1 MTSKREKLQY
11 AYVFFADLLTMAVS
25 VLLAWLITDGLFGV
39 LIPYTSTDWLQ
50 TLCLL
55 FVAFVVTFFFFDQD
69 KNIVT
74 RSENEEIS
82 LSLRFNIA
90 FGLVY
95 AGCMLLAKATMLDSR
110 YFAVTVPA
118 VNAVLLPFSHAILK
132 RLLIRFQRSWG
143 METLVGVVTTSDRA
157 ERLISEIRKDW
168 SRRVVGVSL
177 LEATPAA
184 ISTKVCGVEVKATF
198 DDFMDWIRREA
209 LDEVYVDVP
218 MDSGESFIPYLD
230 EMESMG
236 LTVHFRLPLLDRIE
250 EACCDETSA
259 ARLSRS
265 LGRCAGG
272 NIVTMGTVELQ
283 LRDQIAKRC
292 MDVVGAVIGCIISIP
307 IIAVVAIPLK
317 LESPGPLFFKQK
329 RVGRNGRYF
338 YIHKLRSMYVDAEAR
353 KKELMAQNEMSGL
366 MFKMEDDPRVTKVGK
381 FIRRT
386 SIDELP
392 QFFDVLR
399 GDMSLVGTRPP
410 TVDEYKQYESHHK
423 RRLSMKPGITG
434 LWQVSG
440 RSDIEDF
447 EEVVKLDVAYID
459 NWSLWGDV
467 KILFKNEESRD
478 KIKSAIFNKLS
489 TDDRAQYHRTDDG
502 LDLEDKTD
510 TEHVADE
517 VIDKVKVHKKKWKE
531 IIDDGY
537 DSNDQK
543 VKDGFLKIIHQIS
556 ENPEHRNLF
565 K

>member
-90 FGLVY
+90 LGLVY

-157 ERLISEIRKDW
+157 ERLIPEIQKDW

-177 LEATPAA
+177 LEATPATV
-184 ISTKVCGVEVKATF
+184 STRVCGVEVKATF

-353 KKELMAQNEMSGL
+353 KKELMAQNEMNGL

-467 KILFKNEESRD
+467 KILFKTIYVVFAG
-478 KIKSAIFNKLS
+478 KGAK
-489 TDDRAQYHRTDDG
+489 
-502 LDLEDKTD
+502 
-510 TEHVADE
+510 
-517 VIDKVKVHKKKWKE
+517 
-531 IIDDGY
+531 
-537 DSNDQK
+537 
-543 VKDGFLKIIHQIS
+543 
-556 ENPEHRNLF
+556 
-565 K
+565 

>member
-157 ERLISEIRKDW
+157 ERLIPE
-168 SRRVVGVSL
+168 
-177 LEATPAA
+177 
-184 ISTKVCGVEVKATF
+184 ATF

-353 KKELMAQNEMSGL
+353 KKELMAQNEMNGL

-467 KILFKNEESRD
+467 KILFKTIYVVFAG
-478 KIKSAIFNKLS
+478 KGAK
-489 TDDRAQYHRTDDG
+489 
-502 LDLEDKTD
+502 
-510 TEHVADE
+510 
-517 VIDKVKVHKKKWKE
+517 
-531 IIDDGY
+531 
-537 DSNDQK
+537 
-543 VKDGFLKIIHQIS
+543 
-556 ENPEHRNLF
+556 
-565 K
+565 

>member
-272 NIVTMGTVELQ
+272 NIVTMGTQNSPAVERIRTLPT
-283 LRDQIAKRC
+283 
-292 MDVVGAVIGCIISIP
+292 IGPVQENDTNTSVRAMKKIP
-307 IIAVVAIPLK
+307 IKPPLSACRSLLLTIQLGSVISKAPKNDAAKIMNTMKKIRLGSQCVASQLKMSAVTA
-317 LESPGPLFFKQK
+317 S
-329 RVGRNGRYF
+329 
-338 YIHKLRSMYVDAEAR
+338 
-353 KKELMAQNEMSGL
+353 
-366 MFKMEDDPRVTKVGK
+366 
-381 FIRRT
+381 
-386 SIDELP
+386 
-392 QFFDVLR
+392 
-399 GDMSLVGTRPP
+399 PP
-410 TVDEYKQYESHHK
+410 T
-423 RRLSMKPGITG
+423 RR
-434 LWQVSG
+434 
-440 RSDIEDF
+440 
-447 EEVVKLDVAYID
+447 
-459 NWSLWGDV
+459 
-467 KILFKNEESRD
+467 
-478 KIKSAIFNKLS
+478 
-489 TDDRAQYHRTDDG
+489 
-502 LDLEDKTD
+502 
-510 TEHVADE
+510 
-517 VIDKVKVHKKKWKE
+517 VIRMIAAMGSV
-531 IIDDGY
+531 
-537 DSNDQK
+537 
-543 VKDGFLKIIHQIS
+543 
-556 ENPEHRNLF
+556 
-565 K
+565 

>member
-184 ISTKVCGVEVKATF
+184 VSTRVCGVEVKATF
-198 DDFMDWIRREA
+198 VDFMDWIRREA
-209 LDEVYVDVP
+209 LDEVAFARARGQRVYVETCP
-218 MDSGESFIPYLD
+218 QYLALD
-230 EMESMG
+230 DGVYYDANWSM
-236 LTVHFRLPLLDRIE
+236 
-250 EACCDETSA
+250 A
-259 ARLSRS
+259 ARYVCAPPIRAEENQRALWRGLRRGEIQTISTDHCSFTLAQKDMGREDFTKIPGGLPGVETRGEVVYTRGVASGKMTVAGMCRALCENPAKLYGLYPRKGVIAAGSDADIVVYDPRASHILSARDMVTK
-265 LGRCAGG
+265 AGYTPFEG
-272 NIVTMGTVELQ
+272 
-283 LRDQIAKRC
+283 LRTEGGIAK
-292 MDVVGAVIGCIISIP
+292 V
-307 IIAVVAIPLK
+307 
-317 LESPGPLFFKQK
+317 
-329 RVGRNGRYF
+329 Y
-338 YIHKLRSMYVDAEAR
+338 
-353 KKELMAQNEMSGL
+353 
-366 MFKMEDDPRVTKVGK
+366 
-381 FIRRT
+381 
-386 SIDELP
+386 
-392 QFFDVLR
+392 LR
-399 GDMSLVGTRPP
+399 GSLMVEDGRIVGGP
-410 TVDEYKQYESHHK
+410 EGQYL
-423 RRLSMKPGITG
+423 RRG
-434 LWQVSG
+434 LCT
-440 RSDIEDF
+440 
-447 EEVVKLDVAYID
+447 L
-459 NWSLWGDV
+459 
-467 KILFKNEESRD
+467 
-478 KIKSAIFNKLS
+478 
-489 TDDRAQYHRTDDG
+489 
-502 LDLEDKTD
+502 
-510 TEHVADE
+510 
-517 VIDKVKVHKKKWKE
+517 
-531 IIDDGY
+531 
-537 DSNDQK
+537 
-543 VKDGFLKIIHQIS
+543 
-556 ENPEHRNLF
+556 
-565 K
+565 

>member
-143 METLVGVVTTSDRA
+143 METLVGVVTTADRA
-157 ERLISEIRKDW
+157 ERLIPEIQKDW

-184 ISTKVCGVEVKATF
+184 ISTRVCGVEVKATF

-236 LTVHFRLPLLDRIE
+236 LTVHFHMPLLDRIE
-250 EACCDETSA
+250 ESCCNETSS
-259 ARLSRS
+259 ARLCRD

-272 NIVTMGTVELQ
+272 NLVTMATIEPK
-283 LRDQIAKRC
+283 LRDQILKRL
-292 MDVVGAVIGCIISIP
+292 MDILGSLVGCIISIP
-307 IIAVVAIPLK
+307 IIAITAIPLK

-329 RVGRNGRYF
+329 RVGRNGRVF
-338 YIHKLRSMYVDAEAR
+338 YIHKLRSMYMDAEER
-353 KKELMAQNEMSGL
+353 KKELAAQNKVGDGM
-366 MFKMEDDPRVTKVGK
+366 MFKMDFDPRIIGNKLLPNGK
-381 FIRRT
+381 KKTGIGQFIRKT
-386 SIDELP
+386 SLDEFP
-392 QFFDVLR
+392 QFFNILV

-410 TVDEYKQYESHHK
+410 TLDEWEKYEPHH
-423 RRLSMKPGITG
+423 RARMSFRPGLTG

-440 RSDIEDF
+440 RSNITDF
-447 EEVVKLDVAYID
+447 EEVVKLDTKYIGE
-459 NWSLWGDV
+459 WSVKGDM
-467 KILFKNEESRD
+467 KILFKT
-478 KIKSAIFNKLS
+478 ITGVLKS
-489 TDDRAQYHRTDDG
+489 DG
-502 LDLEDKTD
+502 A
-510 TEHVADE
+510 V
-517 VIDKVKVHKKKWKE
+517 
-531 IIDDGY
+531 
-537 DSNDQK
+537 
-543 VKDGFLKIIHQIS
+543 
-556 ENPEHRNLF
+556 
-565 K
+565 

>member
-90 FGLVY
+90 LGLVY

-157 ERLISEIRKDW
+157 ERLIPEIQKDW

-184 ISTKVCGVEVKATF
+184 ISTRVCGGEVKATF
-198 DDFMDWIRREA
+198 DDFRDWIRREA

-353 KKELMAQNEMSGL
+353 KKELMAQNEMNGL

-467 KILFKNEESRD
+467 KILFKTIYVVFAG
-478 KIKSAIFNKLS
+478 KGAK
-489 TDDRAQYHRTDDG
+489 
-502 LDLEDKTD
+502 
-510 TEHVADE
+510 
-517 VIDKVKVHKKKWKE
+517 
-531 IIDDGY
+531 
-537 DSNDQK
+537 
-543 VKDGFLKIIHQIS
+543 
-556 ENPEHRNLF
+556 
-565 K
+565 

>member
-90 FGLVY
+90 LGLVY

-157 ERLISEIRKDW
+157 ERLIPEIQKDW

-177 LEATPAA
+177 LETTPAA
-184 ISTKVCGVEVKATF
+184 ISTRVCGVEVKATF

-353 KKELMAQNEMSGL
+353 KKELMAQNEMNGL

-467 KILFKNEESRD
+467 KILFKTIYVVFAG
-478 KIKSAIFNKLS
+478 KGAK
-489 TDDRAQYHRTDDG
+489 
-502 LDLEDKTD
+502 
-510 TEHVADE
+510 
-517 VIDKVKVHKKKWKE
+517 
-531 IIDDGY
+531 
-537 DSNDQK
+537 
-543 VKDGFLKIIHQIS
+543 
-556 ENPEHRNLF
+556 
-565 K
+565 

>member
-184 ISTKVCGVEVKATF
+184 ISTRVCGVEVKATF

-265 LGRCAGG
+265 LGRCAGATSSQWAPL
-272 NIVTMGTVELQ
+272 NCSCATRSPSAAWTWWALSS
-283 LRDQIAKRC
+283 
-292 MDVVGAVIGCIISIP
+292 AVSS
-307 IIAVVAIPLK
+307 ASRSSRW
-317 LESPGPLFFKQK
+317 SP
-329 RVGRNGRYF
+329 
-338 YIHKLRSMYVDAEAR
+338 S
-353 KKELMAQNEMSGL
+353 
-366 MFKMEDDPRVTKVGK
+366 
-381 FIRRT
+381 
-386 SIDELP
+386 
-392 QFFDVLR
+392 
-399 GDMSLVGTRPP
+399 
-410 TVDEYKQYESHHK
+410 
-423 RRLSMKPGITG
+423 RLSSKAPARCFLNKSVWAATGGIFTSTSCAACT
-434 LWQVSG
+434 WTPRPAR
-440 RSDIEDF
+440 RS
-447 EEVVKLDVAYID
+447 
-459 NWSLWGDV
+459 
-467 KILFKNEESRD
+467 
-478 KIKSAIFNKLS
+478 
-489 TDDRAQYHRTDDG
+489 
-502 LDLEDKTD
+502 
-510 TEHVADE
+510 
-517 VIDKVKVHKKKWKE
+517 
-531 IIDDGY
+531 
-537 DSNDQK
+537 
-543 VKDGFLKIIHQIS
+543 
-556 ENPEHRNLF
+556 
-565 K
+565 

>member
-90 FGLVY
+90 LGLVY

-272 NIVTMGTVELQ
+272 NIVTMGTQNSPAVERIRTLPT
-283 LRDQIAKRC
+283 
-292 MDVVGAVIGCIISIP
+292 IGPVQENDTNTSVRAMKKIP
-307 IIAVVAIPLK
+307 IKPPLSACRSLLLTIQLGSVISKAPKNDAAKIMNTMKKIRLGSQCVASQLKMSAVTA
-317 LESPGPLFFKQK
+317 S
-329 RVGRNGRYF
+329 
-338 YIHKLRSMYVDAEAR
+338 
-353 KKELMAQNEMSGL
+353 
-366 MFKMEDDPRVTKVGK
+366 
-381 FIRRT
+381 
-386 SIDELP
+386 
-392 QFFDVLR
+392 
-399 GDMSLVGTRPP
+399 PP
-410 TVDEYKQYESHHK
+410 T
-423 RRLSMKPGITG
+423 RR
-434 LWQVSG
+434 
-440 RSDIEDF
+440 
-447 EEVVKLDVAYID
+447 
-459 NWSLWGDV
+459 
-467 KILFKNEESRD
+467 
-478 KIKSAIFNKLS
+478 
-489 TDDRAQYHRTDDG
+489 
-502 LDLEDKTD
+502 
-510 TEHVADE
+510 
-517 VIDKVKVHKKKWKE
+517 VIRMIAAMGSV
-531 IIDDGY
+531 
-537 DSNDQK
+537 
-543 VKDGFLKIIHQIS
+543 
-556 ENPEHRNLF
+556 
-565 K
+565 

>member
-90 FGLVY
+90 LGLVY

-157 ERLISEIRKDW
+157 ERLIPEIQKDW
-168 SRRVVGVSL
+168 SRRVVGVAL
-177 LEATPAA
+177 LEATHEIVGTEIDGIA
-184 ISTKVCGVEVKATF
+184 VKANFT
-198 DDFMDWIRREA
+198 DFMDWIRREA

-353 KKELMAQNEMSGL
+353 KKELMAQNEMNGL

-467 KILFKNEESRD
+467 KILFKTIYVVFAG
-478 KIKSAIFNKLS
+478 KGAK
-489 TDDRAQYHRTDDG
+489 
-502 LDLEDKTD
+502 
-510 TEHVADE
+510 
-517 VIDKVKVHKKKWKE
+517 
-531 IIDDGY
+531 
-537 DSNDQK
+537 
-543 VKDGFLKIIHQIS
+543 
-556 ENPEHRNLF
+556 
-565 K
+565 

>member
-74 RSENEEIS
+74 RSENEEIG

-90 FGLVY
+90 LGLVY

-157 ERLISEIRKDW
+157 ERLIPEIQKDW

-184 ISTKVCGVEVKATF
+184 ISTRVCGVEVKATF

-218 MDSGESFIPYLD
+218 MDSGERFIPYLD

-272 NIVTMGTVELQ
+272 NIVTMGTQNSPAVERIRTLPT
-283 LRDQIAKRC
+283 
-292 MDVVGAVIGCIISIP
+292 IGPVQENDTNTSVRAMKKIP
-307 IIAVVAIPLK
+307 IKPPLSACRSLLLTIQLGSVISKAPKNDAAKIMNTMKKIRLGSQCVASQLKMSAVTA
-317 LESPGPLFFKQK
+317 S
-329 RVGRNGRYF
+329 
-338 YIHKLRSMYVDAEAR
+338 
-353 KKELMAQNEMSGL
+353 
-366 MFKMEDDPRVTKVGK
+366 
-381 FIRRT
+381 
-386 SIDELP
+386 
-392 QFFDVLR
+392 
-399 GDMSLVGTRPP
+399 PP
-410 TVDEYKQYESHHK
+410 T
-423 RRLSMKPGITG
+423 RR
-434 LWQVSG
+434 
-440 RSDIEDF
+440 
-447 EEVVKLDVAYID
+447 
-459 NWSLWGDV
+459 
-467 KILFKNEESRD
+467 
-478 KIKSAIFNKLS
+478 
-489 TDDRAQYHRTDDG
+489 
-502 LDLEDKTD
+502 
-510 TEHVADE
+510 
-517 VIDKVKVHKKKWKE
+517 VIRMIAAMGSV
-531 IIDDGY
+531 
-537 DSNDQK
+537 
-543 VKDGFLKIIHQIS
+543 
-556 ENPEHRNLF
+556 
-565 K
+565 

>member
-1 MTSKREKLQY
+1 
-11 AYVFFADLLTMAVS
+11 
-25 VLLAWLITDGLFGV
+25 
-39 LIPYTSTDWLQ
+39 
-50 TLCLL
+50 
-55 FVAFVVTFFFFDQD
+55 
-69 KNIVT
+69 
-74 RSENEEIS
+74 
-82 LSLRFNIA
+82 
-90 FGLVY
+90 
-95 AGCMLLAKATMLDSR
+95 MLLAKATMLDSR

-157 ERLISEIRKDW
+157 ERLIPEIRKDW

-353 KKELMAQNEMSGL
+353 KKELMAQNEMNGL

-467 KILFKNEESRD
+467 KILFKTIYVVFAG
-478 KIKSAIFNKLS
+478 KGAK
-489 TDDRAQYHRTDDG
+489 
-502 LDLEDKTD
+502 
-510 TEHVADE
+510 
-517 VIDKVKVHKKKWKE
+517 
-531 IIDDGY
+531 
-537 DSNDQK
+537 
-543 VKDGFLKIIHQIS
+543 
-556 ENPEHRNLF
+556 
-565 K
+565 

>member
-1 MTSKREKLQY
+1 M
-11 AYVFFADLLTMAVS
+11 
-25 VLLAWLITDGLFGV
+25 
-39 LIPYTSTDWLQ
+39 P
-50 TLCLL
+50 
-55 FVAFVVTFFFFDQD
+55 
-69 KNIVT
+69 
-74 RSENEEIS
+74 
-82 LSLRFNIA
+82 
-90 FGLVY
+90 
-95 AGCMLLAKATMLDSR
+95 R

-157 ERLISEIRKDW
+157 ERLIPEIQKDW

-184 ISTKVCGVEVKATF
+184 ISTRVCGVEVKATF

-353 KKELMAQNEMSGL
+353 KKELMAQNEMNGL

-467 KILFKNEESRD
+467 KILFKTIYVVFAG
-478 KIKSAIFNKLS
+478 KGAK
-489 TDDRAQYHRTDDG
+489 
-502 LDLEDKTD
+502 
-510 TEHVADE
+510 
-517 VIDKVKVHKKKWKE
+517 
-531 IIDDGY
+531 
-537 DSNDQK
+537 
-543 VKDGFLKIIHQIS
+543 
-556 ENPEHRNLF
+556 
-565 K
+565 

>member
-1 MTSKREKLQY
+1 MCNTVSLLAVTNRHLSVHPYPEQIARICQTHPKGLILREKDLEAESYLALAAQVLDICHKY
-11 AYVFFADLLTMAVS
+11 DVPCILHTFWKEAIALGCTSIHLPLPLLRRLSEKGILSSPEFASFTVLGTSVHSVAEAREAEHLGVTYLTAGHLLTMAVS

-184 ISTKVCGVEVKATF
+184 VSTRVCGVEVKATF

-265 LGRCAGG
+265 LGRCA
-272 NIVTMGTVELQ
+272 
-283 LRDQIAKRC
+283 
-292 MDVVGAVIGCIISIP
+292 S
-307 IIAVVAIPLK
+307 
-317 LESPGPLFFKQK
+317 
-329 RVGRNGRYF
+329 
-338 YIHKLRSMYVDAEAR
+338 
-353 KKELMAQNEMSGL
+353 
-366 MFKMEDDPRVTKVGK
+366 
-381 FIRRT
+381 
-386 SIDELP
+386 
-392 QFFDVLR
+392 
-399 GDMSLVGTRPP
+399 
-410 TVDEYKQYESHHK
+410 
-423 RRLSMKPGITG
+423 
-434 LWQVSG
+434 
-440 RSDIEDF
+440 
-447 EEVVKLDVAYID
+447 
-459 NWSLWGDV
+459 
-467 KILFKNEESRD
+467 
-478 KIKSAIFNKLS
+478 
-489 TDDRAQYHRTDDG
+489 
-502 LDLEDKTD
+502 
-510 TEHVADE
+510 
-517 VIDKVKVHKKKWKE
+517 
-531 IIDDGY
+531 
-537 DSNDQK
+537 
-543 VKDGFLKIIHQIS
+543 
-556 ENPEHRNLF
+556 
-565 K
+565 